1 MTRRPK
7 KATQQSPTP
16 SQPYKPQRR
25 QAPSER
31 PAPATPP
38 VKAAVAQKLIYEVEM
53 VPGLEHVAA
62 QEIQQRL
69 GKQLQWIQPLTE
81 GEQGAIRFQCRGL
94 NGSELERILQLNT
107 VFNAYRVLSFA
118 VNRPKSLLAH
128 EHFSQLVATVQ
139 ELRQSLPPTAFDNFG
154 LSAAGA
160 DSLVFQELIRQL
172 EAALS
177 LPFEAEAVDLLLR
190 VRPAP
195 RGSGWEILIRLTP
208 RPLSV
213 RSWRVA
219 DMKGALN
226 AAVAHAMVRLTRPQP
241 TDCFLNLAC
250 GSGTLLIE
258 RLLAAP
264 ARRLI
269 GCDID
274 PGALQYAERNLK
286 AAQLQAVVELQ
297 PWDARSLNLPPASVN
312 AICADLPF
320 GIAVG
325 AHEQNVAHY
334 PQILAEAARVAKA
347 QSRFVLMTQEV
358 TLMEG
363 LLRDAP
369 AWKIL
374 EEIKLDL
381 RGLHPRIF
389 VLQRTGHNL

>member
-1 MTRRPK
+1 M
-7 KATQQSPTP
+7 A
-16 SQPYKPQRR
+16 
-25 QAPSER
+25 
-31 PAPATPP
+31 
-38 VKAAVAQKLIYEVEM
+38 
-53 VPGLEHVAA
+53 PGLEAVVA

-69 GKQLQWIQPLTE
+69 GKQLQWLQPLAE
-81 GEQGAIRFQCRGL
+81 GERGVIRFHCRGI

-107 VFNAYRVLSFA
+107 IFNAYRVLPFA

-128 EHFSQLVATVQ
+128 EHFSQLVETVQ
-139 ELRQSLPPTAFDNFG
+139 ALRQALPPTAFANFG

-160 DSLVFQELIRQL
+160 DSAVFQALIGQV
-172 EAALS
+172 ETALS
-177 LPFEAEAVDLLLR
+177 LPFAAEAVDLLLR

-195 RGSGWEILIRLTP
+195 QATGWEVLLRLTP

-213 RSWRVA
+213 RAWRVA

-274 PGALQYAERNLK
+274 LGALQYADRNLK
-286 AAQLQAVVELQ
+286 AAQLQAVVALQ
-297 PWDARSLNLPPASVN
+297 TWDARSLNLPSASVD

-325 AHEQNVAHY
+325 AHEQNVVHY

-358 TLMEG
+358 TLMEE
-363 LLRDAP
+363 LLRSTP
-369 AWKIL
+369 AWKVL

-389 VLQRTGHNL
+389 VLQRTGYDL